1 MEISKH
7 RMEINWVGGCARL
20 CKAVHGCARM
30 EISKHEMEINWV
42 GGCARL
48 CKAVHG
54 CARLEM
60 RVVHDVIDYY
70 DITEV
75 PVMSFE
81 WFLLWWGV
89 IMISLTAMT
98 SLKFLW
104 YHFWGSGFNYDI
116 IDCYDITEVPMMSF
130 LRFWLW
136 LWYHRLLWHHWC
148 SYDVI
153 CEALALMEVILI
165 SWRGEWV
172 QLQ

>member
-54 CARLEM
+54 CARMEM

-104 YHFWGSGFNYDI
+104 CHLCGSGFDYDI

-130 LRFWLW
+130 VRLW
-136 LWYHRLLWHHWC
+136 LWWGGD
-148 SYDVI
+148 YDI
-153 CEALALMEVILI
+153 IEGWMSAIAIGKIGGSLC
-165 SWRGEWV
+165 RC
-172 QLQ
+172 